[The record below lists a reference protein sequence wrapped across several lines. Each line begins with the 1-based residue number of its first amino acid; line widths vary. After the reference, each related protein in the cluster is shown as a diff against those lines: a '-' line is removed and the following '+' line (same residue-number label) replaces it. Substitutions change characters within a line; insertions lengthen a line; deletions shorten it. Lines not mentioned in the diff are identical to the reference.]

1 MPLTSLPM
9 KYFDTLTNEM
19 VEFAPREPGKVSI
32 YACGPTVYDVPHL
45 GHARTA
51 LTYDVIARFLRWRGF
66 EVTMVANITDIDDK
80 IIQRAAAEGTTETA
94 IAETY
99 TKAYIDQMDRLN
111 IVHPEHRP
119 HATEYVDEMQ
129 DVIQQLIDREH
140 AYVIDGQGVYF
151 SVASFEDGYGKL
163 VHRSAEDLREG
174 AGARVEVDE
183 RKKDPLDFA
192 LWKAAKPD
200 EPTWPSPW
208 GDGRPGWHIECVA
221 MALDILGDGFDL
233 HGGGTDLAF
242 PHHENE
248 RSESEAAGHPFARG
262 WIHSA
267 MLNIGGEKMSKSLNN
282 FKTLGDVLDMWDP
295 RALRL
300 AMLQTHYRKVMELGD
315 EAMQGATAALDRL
328 DAFQRRI
335 SVLNLD
341 ANAPLQADEVAAF
354 TEAMDHD
361 FGAPAAVA
369 TIFELVRAGHT
380 AVDTGDLA
388 EAASIAATISELSGV
403 LGLVTTGGE
412 TGDDD
417 SEIDDLVA
425 QRQAA
430 RDNKD
435 FAESDRLRDEL
446 NVRGIEVE
454 DTAAGPIWRRVT
466 PTNAN

>member
-1 MPLTSLPM
+1 MQ
-9 KYFDTLTNEM
+9 YFDTLTNEM

-80 IIQRAAAEGTTETA
+80 IIKRAAEEGTTETD
-94 IAETY
+94 IAATY

-111 IVHPEHRP
+111 IQHPEHRP

-129 DVIQQLIDREH
+129 DVIQQLIDRDH

-163 VHRSAEDLREG
+163 VHRSAEELREG

-183 RKKDPLDFA
+183 RKNDPLDFA
-192 LWKAAKPD
+192 LWKAAKPG

-315 EAMQGATAALDRL
+315 EAMEGATAALDRL
-328 DAFQRRI
+328 DAFKRRT
-335 SVLNLD
+335 SVLDLD
-341 ANAPLQADEVAAF
+341 PAAELRAAEVAAF
-354 TEAMDHD
+354 TEAMEHD

-380 AVDTGDLA
+380 AVDNDDLA
-388 EAASIAATISELSGV
+388 AASSIAATIDELTGA
-403 LGLVTTGGE
+403 LGLVTGAAAAG
-412 TGDDD
+412 GDDD

-430 RDNKD
+430 RDSKD

-446 NVRGIEVE
+446 SARGIEVE
-454 DTAAGPIWRRVT
+454 DTANGPIWRRV
-466 PTNAN
+466 

>member
-1 MPLTSLPM
+1 
-9 KYFDTLTNEM
+9 
-19 VEFAPREPGKVSI
+19 
-32 YACGPTVYDVPHL
+32 
-45 GHARTA
+45 
-51 LTYDVIARFLRWRGF
+51 
-66 EVTMVANITDIDDK
+66 
-80 IIQRAAAEGTTETA
+80 
-94 IAETY
+94 
-99 TKAYIDQMDRLN
+99 
-111 IVHPEHRP
+111 
-119 HATEYVDEMQ
+119 
-129 DVIQQLIDREH
+129 
-140 AYVIDGQGVYF
+140 
-151 SVASFEDGYGKL
+151 
-163 VHRSAEDLREG
+163 
-174 AGARVEVDE
+174 
-183 RKKDPLDFA
+183 
-192 LWKAAKPD
+192 
-200 EPTWPSPW
+200 
-208 GDGRPGWHIECVA
+208 
-221 MALDILGDGFDL
+221 
-233 HGGGTDLAF
+233 
-242 PHHENE
+242 
-248 RSESEAAGHPFARG
+248 
-262 WIHSA
+262 

-380 AVDTGDLA
+380 AVDNGDLA

-454 DTAAGPIWRRVT
+454 DTAAGPIWRRVS

>member
-1 MPLTSLPM
+1 MQ
-9 KYFDTLTNEM
+9 YFDTLTNEM
-19 VEFAPREPGKVSI
+19 VEFVPREPGKVSI

-80 IIQRAAAEGTTETA
+80 IIQRAAAEDTTETA

-111 IVHPEHRP
+111 IQHPEHRP
-119 HATEYVDEMQ
+119 HATEYVDEML
-129 DVIQQLIDREH
+129 DVIQQLIDRDH

-151 SVASFEDGYGKL
+151 DVASFEDDYGKL

-174 AGARVEVDE
+174 AGQRVEVDE
-183 RKKDPLDFA
+183 RKNDPLDFA
-192 LWKAAKPD
+192 LWKAAKPG

-315 EAMQGATAALDRL
+315 EAMEGATAALDRL
-328 DAFQRRI
+328 DAFKRRT
-335 SVLNLD
+335 SVLDLD
-341 ANAPLQADEVAAF
+341 AGAPLRHAEVAAF
-354 TEAMDHD
+354 TQSMEHD

-369 TIFELVRAGHT
+369 TIFELIRAGHT
-380 AVDTGDLA
+380 AVDNDDLV
-388 EAASIAATISELSGV
+388 AASEIAATIDELTGV
-403 LGLVTTGGE
+403 LGLITGAATG
-412 TGDDD
+412 GDDD
-417 SEIDDLVA
+417 AEIDDFVA

-430 RDNKD
+430 RDAKD
-435 FAESDRLRDEL
+435 FAESDRIRDVL
-446 NVRGIEVE
+446 AARGIEVE
-454 DTAAGPIWRRVT
+454 DTANGPIWRRV
-466 PTNAN
+466 

>member
-1 MPLTSLPM
+1 MQ
-9 KYFDTLTNEM
+9 YFDTLTNKL
-19 VEFAPREPGKVSI
+19 VEFVPREPGKVSI

-51 LTYDVIARFLRWRGF
+51 LTYDMIARFLRWRGF

-80 IIQRAAAEGTTETA
+80 IIQRAAEEDTTETA
-94 IAETY
+94 IVETY
-99 TKAYIDQMDRLN
+99 TKAYIDQMDRLG
-111 IVHPEHRP
+111 IAHPDHRP
-119 HATEYVDEMQ
+119 RATEYITEMQ
-129 DVIQQLIDREH
+129 DVISQLIDRDH

-151 SVASFEDGYGKL
+151 DVASFEDGYGKL
-163 VHRSAEDLREG
+163 VHRTAEDLREG

-183 RKKDPLDFA
+183 RKRDPLDFA
-192 LWKAAKPD
+192 LWKAAKPG
-200 EPTWPSPW
+200 EPIWASPW

-233 HGGGTDLAF
+233 HGGGTDLMF

-328 DAFQRRI
+328 DAFKRRT
-335 SVLNLD
+335 SVLDLD
-341 ANAPLQADEVAAF
+341 AEAPQRDAELAAF
-354 TEAMDHD
+354 TEAMEHD
-361 FGAPAAVA
+361 FGTPQGVA

-380 AVDTGDLA
+380 AVDNDDLVA
-388 EAASIAATISELSGV
+388 AASIAATIDELTAV
-403 LGLVTTGGE
+403 LGLLGADSAG
-412 TGDDD
+412 GDDD
-417 SEIDDLVA
+417 AEIDNLVA
-425 QRQAA
+425 QRQTA
-430 RDNKD
+430 RDTKD
-435 FAESDRLRDEL
+435 FAESDRIRDEL
-446 NVRGIEVE
+446 SARGIEVE
-454 DTAAGPIWRRVT
+454 DTAAGPIWRR
-466 PTNAN
+466 N

>member
-1 MPLTSLPM
+1 MQ
-9 KYFDTLTNEM
+9 YFDTLTNKM
-19 VEFAPREPGKVSI
+19 VEFVPREPGKVSI

-51 LTYDVIARFLRWRGF
+51 LTYDVIARFLRWTGLD
-66 EVTMVANITDIDDK
+66 VTMVANITDIDDK
-80 IIQRAAAEGTTETA
+80 IINRAAAEGTTETA

-111 IVHPEHRP
+111 IEHPQHRP

-140 AYVIDGQGVYF
+140 AYVIEGQGVYF
-151 SVASFEDGYGKL
+151 SVASYEGDYGQL
-163 VHRSAEDLREG
+163 VHRSAADLREG

-183 RKKDPLDFA
+183 KKNDPLDFA
-192 LWKAAKPD
+192 LWKAAKPG

-315 EAMQGATAALDRL
+315 EAMEGATAALERL
-328 DAFQRRI
+328 DAFKRRT
-335 SVLNLD
+335 SVLDLD
-341 ANAPLQADEVAAF
+341 ADAPLRADEVAAF
-354 TEAMDHD
+354 TEAMEHD

-380 AVDTGDLA
+380 AVDNDDLD
-388 EAASIAATISELSGV
+388 AASSIAATIDELTGV
-403 LGLVTTGGE
+403 LGLVTRAAAGADGDGTSGE
-412 TGDDD
+412 DT
-417 SEIDDLVA
+417 EIDALVA
-425 QRQAA
+425 ARQAA
-430 RDNKD
+430 RESKD
-435 FAESDRLRDEL
+435 FAESDRIRDEL
-446 NVRGIEVE
+446 QARSIEIE
-454 DTAAGPIWRRVT
+454 DTAAGPIWRRV
-466 PTNAN
+466 